1 MCWMCAFYDCALV
14 RVGSSSTVSSLMSS
28 VFEIWLPI
36 HKKNTETNTEKK
48 DLF

>member
-1 MCWMCAFYDCALV
+1 MCWMCVFYDCALV
-14 RVGSSSTVSSLMSS
+14 RIGSSSTVSSLMSS

-36 HKKNTETNTEKK
+36 HKKITNTEKK